1 MLLSHKFVISQKTM
15 TDIILHKSE
24 QYVEE
29 DLNYYCSDIRD
40 KHGMI
45 KPDENM
51 ISLTLNSKKFTDKIK
66 GDEIASA
73 LYPFKKH
80 SFHRIYI
87 GLSFPLFANN
97 WGAVFIRYLMY
108 LVDKNGY
115 VVLPVYAERQG
126 VEKNYWSRTSLEDIF
141 RSRMK
146 WWGMSN
152 IWAEN
157 DGVMSI
163 RIGKKEPPK
172 KNSSLNYLF
181 DKYFEKLKQ
190 EGVKDQASLYNIVS
204 KNISNATFS
213 AIIEKIIIDYF
224 GRKKAK
230 TFCEIEGDGLLAA
243 EILQSDYINITK
255 ASIFT
260 KDIEGNRDCKK
271 YLSQGFQKELNIVA
285 SNSEIIKLNEDYDVI
300 TMINVLNK
308 KDDNEK
314 KPYLNEVIQRLK
326 KDGLLIIFNEAQESP
341 DEALKLIPRDYEY
354 TQYSSIV
361 GTKLDIHK
369 NIPHYS
375 DLIMAELK
383 NENQSRKNVIN
394 VFQKK

>member
-1 MLLSHKFVISQKTM
+1 M
-15 TDIILHKSE
+15 
-24 QYVEE
+24 
-29 DLNYYCSDIRD
+29 
-40 KHGMI
+40 
-45 KPDENM
+45 
-51 ISLTLNSKKFTDKIK
+51 
-66 GDEIASA
+66 
-73 LYPFKKH
+73 
-80 SFHRIYI
+80 
-87 GLSFPLFANN
+87 
-97 WGAVFIRYLMY
+97 
-108 LVDKNGY
+108 
-115 VVLPVYAERQG
+115 
-126 VEKNYWSRTSLEDIF
+126 
-141 RSRMK
+141 
-146 WWGMSN
+146 
-152 IWAEN
+152 
-157 DGVMSI
+157 
-163 RIGKKEPPK
+163 
-172 KNSSLNYLF
+172 
-181 DKYFEKLKQ
+181 
-190 EGVKDQASLYNIVS
+190 
-204 KNISNATFS
+204 
-213 AIIEKIIIDYF
+213 
-224 GRKKAK
+224 
-230 TFCEIEGDGLLAA
+230 AA

-271 YLSQGFQKELNIVA
+271 YLSRGFQKELNIVA

-308 KDDNEK
+308 KNDNEK

-326 KDGLLIIFNEAQESP
+326 KDGLLIIFNEEQESP